1 MTSCKGFDKEKA
13 GLSED
18 ETSSKEIEK
27 RLLEAAVDHRIECA
41 EAFALAESLAVPP
54 HVIGR
59 TADKLKIRI
68 CSCQL
73 GCF

>member
-1 MTSCKGFDKEKA
+1 MNKSTERGKEKA
-13 GLSED
+13 NLSAENINY
-18 ETSSKEIEK
+18 EEIEK
-27 RLLEAAVDHRIECA
+27 RLLETAVDKRIECA

-59 TADKLKIRI
+59 TADKLNIRI